1 MKHWTCCRWN
11 CWNAKIKL
19 LKIST
24 KRCMSAHRLPLAGL
38 KVSVFTGLNA
48 QTLFISGLVRWDWI
62 YEHLCGANNLVSRDY
77 EMPFFIQGGLGPP
90 EFRRAFLTGKKV
102 PPWKKISAPLKEK
115 QRPPEKSNPPANLP
129 PLTKSVTWDTGWR
142 SCPPLS
148 IGAAT
153 G

>member
-1 MKHWTCCRWN
+1 
-11 CWNAKIKL
+11 
-19 LKIST
+19 
-24 KRCMSAHRLPLAGL
+24 MSAHRLPLAGL

-102 PPWKKISAPLKEK
+102 PPERK
-115 QRPPEKSNPPANLP
+115 
-129 PLTKSVTWDTGWR
+129 
-142 SCPPLS
+142 
-148 IGAAT
+148 
-153 G
+153 